1 MNKRIPMKFS
11 YSTIADQVLEA
22 MLKLMKGVFPWQPSA
37 PTQFAEHVWRSPEIE
52 SSGKNISIHF

>member
-1 MNKRIPMKFS
+1 MKFS